1 LVYGM
6 EIDFK
11 YALSDGEARSRLEI
25 LGQYLQNRHGIKVA
39 WVDDSRAKFQGKY
52 LVVKID
58 GELTIRNGLAQF
70 RGEDPGFLWRG
81 RAKDYIESKL
91 AKYLDPKVTEA
102 ELPTGA

>member
-1 LVYGM
+1 M

-11 YALSDGEARSRLEI
+11 YALSYEEASSRLEI
-25 LGQYLQNRHGIKVA
+25 LGKYLKNKHGIKVS
-39 WVDDSRAKFQGKY
+39 WVDADRARFSGKY

-58 GELTIRNGLAQF
+58 GELSMKNGMAQF

-91 AKYLDPKVTEA
+91 AKYLDPKALPA
-102 ELPTGA
+102 ELPTS